1 MYASRLLSAYGQPL
15 VCLCLTLFKALHEN
29 TVCRLLLW
37 TWVAAH
43 RAMCDESCAA
53 SLDMREHGVA
63 LHMTSWL
70 PCVPLM

>member
-37 TWVAAH
+37 TWVDSASGH
-43 RAMCDESCAA
+43 VRRVLCGESGHA
-53 SLDMREHGVA
+53 
-63 LHMTSWL
+63 
-70 PCVPLM
+70 